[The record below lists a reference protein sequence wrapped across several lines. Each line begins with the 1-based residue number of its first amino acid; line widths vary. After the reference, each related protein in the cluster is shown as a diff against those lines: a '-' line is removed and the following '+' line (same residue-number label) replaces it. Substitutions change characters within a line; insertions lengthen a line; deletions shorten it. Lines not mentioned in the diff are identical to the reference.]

1 MYPFLSS
8 LCNAGCNCLLLQRQ
22 YLDWYFDTVII
33 GAGTR
38 GAAAPPGSSGPFQAT
53 RLWNGIIHALQNQVE
68 IKRRRQHLK
77 TYRNCFTG
85 SNAVDVVL
93 SYLMHSMYLSSNDLS
108 RLKGVRLCQALM
120 DHKVFEPVGPKLFKN
135 ERELEFQDTSNSLYR
150 FLVSHLSPLSLKR
163 KGYIENLSPE
173 EILEL
178 TAKKISRLV
187 MQMYIFKESLKCG
200 NFDFWFI
207 FSIFL
212 FVLPVIDDVW
222 KQQTLLRLLQ
232 LIDVPILE
240 NILESPNK
248 RKNDHLGKEEDLIIS
263 NTFLDREVICSL
275 NLLDKWLCAAVECLE
290 YFPDQLV
297 VTVGQQLLQI
307 SNEPSHLNMHKK
319 ILFDVIAKHYNQ
331 VRDPL
336 FTNHDLDIHLGI
348 VELIENGKT
357 AQALEASQLY
367 LRLLVP
373 NIQEELRRLLIF
385 MVVASEPEGYKLQKQ
400 FDNRSVII
408 KTFTKAILQNKGLS
422 KTQTEQLIQLLMKNH
437 TELFKVFPSHL
448 TNFDRVILDVNCQ
461 KAALYECAFL
471 YLSWQL
477 IKAPQFCRTRKCSRL
492 IQFFWTTG
500 EIF

>member
-8 LCNAGCNCLLLQRQ
+8 LCNSGCSCLLLQCQ
-22 YLDWYFDTVII
+22 YLDWYFDTVIV
-33 GAGTR
+33 GSGTR
-38 GAAAPPGSSGPFQAT
+38 GAAAPPGGSSPFQAT
-53 RLWNGIIHALQNQVE
+53 RLWNGIIHALQSQVE
-68 IKRRRQHLK
+68 IKRRRQHLR

-135 ERELEFQDTSNSLYR
+135 ERELQFEDTSNSLYR
-150 FLVSHLSPLSLKR
+150 FLDSHLSPLLLKR
-163 KGYIENLSPE
+163 KGYIENLSPD

-178 TAKKISRLV
+178 KTKKLSRLTSV
-187 MQMYIFKESLKCG
+187 FPFPLPP
-200 NFDFWFI
+200 
-207 FSIFL
+207 IFL
-212 FVLPVIDDVW
+212 FLLLVIDDVW

-232 LIDVPILE
+232 LIDLPVLE
-240 NILESPNK
+240 NILEFPDK

-263 NTFLDREVICSL
+263 NTLLDREVMCSL
-275 NLLDKWLCAAVECLE
+275 NLLDKWLCAAIECLE
-290 YFPDQLV
+290 YFPDQLIV
-297 VTVGQQLLQI
+297 MVGQQLLQI

-319 ILFDVIAKHYNQ
+319 ILFDVIAKYYNQ

-336 FTNHDLDIHLGI
+336 FSNHDLDIHSGI

-373 NIQEELRRLLIF
+373 NIREELRRLLMF
-385 MVVASEPEGYKLQKQ
+385 MAVAAEPGGYKLQKQ

-422 KTQTEQLIQLLMKNH
+422 KTHTEQLIQLLMKNH

-448 TNFDRVILDVNCQ
+448 THFDCVILDINCQ
-461 KAALYECAFL
+461 KAALYECACLFVMATCKSYTVL
-471 YLSWQL
+471 
-477 IKAPQFCRTRKCSRL
+477 
-492 IQFFWTTG
+492 
-500 EIF
+500 